1 MLSLKNFNIIGI
13 FTALVFSTS
22 ANAGLYGF
30 DSKNPYTYEE
40 EILNIDIPPEHI
52 VNYREQ
58 MRNNINILAKY
69 AKYKNDNFQIIVHGG
84 EELLNK
90 SLWEY
95 HLEGYNEARRKG
107 INANDPS
114 FLFKLKQ
121 LSPEKEPIV
130 GTSASYYIKNLD
142 AIVLNNHFC
151 APQPIN
157 RIILEENIRLISID
171 SCQNG
176 KAYDSALEKAIETN
190 NLIYAFIKPEA
201 AFKQILK
208 QPIINENATNINNVK
223 QAKNIS
229 FLIDDSAYDDKNK
242 FIEDIRNSN
251 YDIVVIEPLF
261 HNKQAFTKDE
271 INSLKFKKNGTR
283 RQIIAK
289 FNISEAKDGDYYW
302 NNEWK
307 IGNPTWLR
315 RLSFVEKNGVITE
328 YWHDD
333 WKKIMG
339 KHFRSIVDSDY
350 DGAFLTGVENNHY
363 FEKQTPLE

>member
-1 MLSLKNFNIIGI
+1 MLSLKNLNIISV
-13 FTALVFSTS
+13 FTALVLSTS
-22 ANAGLYGF
+22 ANAGLHGF
-30 DSKNPYTYEE
+30 DKQNPYTYEE
-40 EILNIDIPPEHI
+40 EILNIDVAPEYI

-69 AKYKNDNFQIIVHGG
+69 AKYKNTNFQIIVHGC

-95 HLEGYNEARRKG
+95 HLEGYNEAHKKG

-114 FLFKLKQ
+114 FLFKLKH
-121 LSPEKEPIV
+121 LDPEKEPIV
-130 GTSASYYIKNLD
+130 GTSASHYIKNID
-142 AIVLNNHFC
+142 AIALNNHFC
-151 APQPIN
+151 NPQPIN
-157 RIILEENIRLISID
+157 RMILEENIRLISID
-171 SCQNG
+171 SCRDS
-176 KAYDSALEKAIETN
+176 KTYDSAIEKSIETN
-190 NLIYAFIKPEA
+190 NLIYAFIKPET

-208 QPIINENATNINNVK
+208 QPIIKENAKNINNV
-223 QAKNIS
+223 QEAQNIS
-229 FLIDDSAYDDKNK
+229 FLIDDSAYNDKNK

-251 YDIVVIEPLF
+251 YDIVVINPLF
-261 HNKQAFTKDE
+261 HNNQAFTKDE
-271 INSLKFKKNGTR
+271 VDSLKFKKNGTR

-289 FNISEAKDGDYYW
+289 FNISEVKDGDYYW

-328 YWHDD
+328 YWQDE

-339 KHFRSIVDSDY
+339 KHFRSIVDSNY
-350 DGAFLTGVENNHY
+350 DGALLTGIENHHY
-363 FEKQTPLE
+363 FEKRTPLE

>member
-1 MLSLKNFNIIGI
+1 MLSLKNLNIIGI

-40 EILNIDIPPEHI
+40 EILNIDIAPEHI

-69 AKYKNDNFQIIVHGG
+69 AKYKNDNFQILVHGC

-95 HLEGYNEARRKG
+95 HLEGYNEARKKG

-121 LSPEKEPIV
+121 LNPEKEPIV
-130 GTSASYYIKNLD
+130 GTSASYYIKNID

-157 RIILEENIRLISID
+157 HTILEENIRIISID
-171 SCQNG
+171 NCPNR
-176 KAYDSALEKAIETN
+176 KTYDSALEKSIETN
-190 NLIYAFIKPEA
+190 NLIYAFIKPET

-208 QPIINENATNINNVK
+208 QPIINENAKNINNVTE
-223 QAKNIS
+223 AKNIS
-229 FLIDDSAYDDKNK
+229 FLIDDSTYDNKNK
-242 FIEDIRNSN
+242 FIADIRDSN
-251 YDIVVIEPLF
+251 YDIVVIDPFF
-261 HNKQAFTKDE
+261 HNKQAYTKDE
-271 INSLKFKKNGTR
+271 IHSLKFKKNGTR

-289 FNISEAKDGDYYW
+289 FNISETKDGDYYW

-307 IGNPTWLR
+307 IGNPTWLK
-315 RLSFVEKNGVITE
+315 RLSFVDKNGVITE
-328 YWHDD
+328 YWQDE

-350 DGAFLTGVENNHY
+350 DGALLTGIENHHY